1 MKFRYQIC
9 ENRLNA
15 CDNEIAAD
23 GPLKTELLVP
33 LPPFRNATA
42 HGPSARAAR
51 SMDMA
56 VKAVLLVIYLI
67 GAICTAWCLSVPTV
81 SREHRSFL
89 RICFVIWPFI
99 VTVFGVFVLLA
110 LLAHW
115 YDGWISPLRV
125 TERISS
131 KALPP
136 LPRPTLENDS
146 QARIHA
152 AQAGGRR
159 CEKWSQRRRCS
170 SALVSP

>member
-1 MKFRYQIC
+1 MLVIMKS
-9 ENRLNA
+9 RLT
-15 CDNEIAAD
+15 
-23 GPLKTELLVP
+23 GRLRRSFWFHS
-33 LPPFRNATA
+33 PPFRNATA

-115 YDGWISPLRV
+115 YDRLDLAPTGHRADFQQSPAAAATPDPGKR
-125 TERISS
+125 
-131 KALPP
+131 LPGQDTC
-136 LPRPTLENDS
+136 RS
-146 QARIHA
+146 
-152 AQAGGRR
+152 GR
-159 CEKWSQRRRCS
+159 WSE
-170 SALVSP
+170 V